1 MLSPAD
7 LQREAEA
14 TGFRAEALEKVL
26 RLLELLEGVRRHPF
40 LKSRV
45 ALKGGTAHGPI
56 SRSGASALSTTA
68 GSVWPCCCHCVPLR
82 RSFSII

>member
-14 TGFRAEALEKVL
+14 TGFRAEALEKAL
-26 RLLELLEGVRRHPF
+26 RLLELLEGFRSHPF

-45 ALKGGTAHGPI
+45 ALPCTPLVVRREVQIPA
-56 SRSGASALSTTA
+56 SGVAE
-68 GSVWPCCCHCVPLR
+68 
-82 RSFSII
+82 FSPQS